1 MLSFNVWI
9 RCETYGTTFS
19 RIIDAVNGSAAVEKY
34 VRDLIERHGLNRA
47 DLTVCLVQEV
57 LKP

>member
-47 DLTVCLVQEV
+47 DLMQEV